1 MRAVEKARALGEALL
16 GVMRAEVD
24 ALREE
29 YRRAAARFTGAM
41 VIFGFAAGFAFWAVG
56 ALALLAFELLAR
68 ELPRWGAAGTLCG
81 VFALLAAALGFWG
94 VRRVRSIEP
103 PLATASRH
111 LDEHLRW
118 WQERV
123 FDRSGAGLTDEE
135 PATPAARLEGERR

>member
-68 ELPRWGAAGTLCG
+68 ELPRWGAAATLCG
-81 VFALLAAALGFWG
+81 VG
-94 VRRVRSIEP
+94 VLVG
-103 PLATASRH
+103 LY
-111 LDEHLRW
+111 LC
-118 WQERV
+118 WQERRRGSLLAEV
-123 FDRSGAGLTDEE
+123 AG
-135 PATPAARLEGERR
+135 